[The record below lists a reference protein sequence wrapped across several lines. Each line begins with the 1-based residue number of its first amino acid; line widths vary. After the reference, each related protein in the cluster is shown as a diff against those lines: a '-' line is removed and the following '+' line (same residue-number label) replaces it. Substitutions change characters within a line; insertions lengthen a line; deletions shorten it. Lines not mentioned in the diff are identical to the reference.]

1 MKRRITDDTIKKIKR
16 YSIHKDMSDS
26 LLALLDYYDKNSL
39 QEISEQEGLEFLRKL
54 RYKEI
59 KIN

>member
-1 MKRRITDDTIKKIKR
+1 MERITDDTIKKIKR
-16 YSIHKDMSDS
+16 YSIHKDSSDS

>member
-1 MKRRITDDTIKKIKR
+1 MKRITDDTIKKIKR
-16 YSIHKDMSDS
+16 YSVHKDMSDS
-26 LLALLDYYDKNSL
+26 LLALLDYYDKNRL

-54 RYKEI
+54 RYGEI

>member
-1 MKRRITDDTIKKIKR
+1 MKRITDDTIKKIKR

>member
-1 MKRRITDDTIKKIKR
+1 MKRITDDTIKKIKR

-54 RYKEI
+54 RYGEI

>member
-1 MKRRITDDTIKKIKR
+1 MKRITDDTIKKIKR
-16 YSIHKDMSDS
+16 YSIHKDRSDS

>member
-1 MKRRITDDTIKKIKR
+1 MKRITDDTIKKIKR
-16 YSIHKDMSDS
+16 YSVHKDMSDS

>member
-1 MKRRITDDTIKKIKR
+1 MKRITDDTIKKIKR
-16 YSIHKDMSDS
+16 YSIHKDSSDS

>member
-1 MKRRITDDTIKKIKR
+1 MKRITDDTIKKIKR
-16 YSIHKDMSDS
+16 YSIHKNMSDS

-54 RYKEI
+54 RCGEI

>member
-1 MKRRITDDTIKKIKR
+1 MRRITDDTIKKIKR
-16 YSIHKDMSDS
+16 YSVHKDMSDS

>member
-1 MKRRITDDTIKKIKR
+1 MERITDDTIKKIKR
-16 YSIHKDMSDS
+16 YSIHKDSSDS

-54 RYKEI
+54 RYREI
-59 KIN
+59 KID

>member
-1 MKRRITDDTIKKIKR
+1 MGRITDDTIKKIKR

-54 RYKEI
+54 RCGEI

>member
-1 MKRRITDDTIKKIKR
+1 MKRITDDTIKKIKR
-16 YSIHKDMSDS
+16 YSVHKDMSDS

-54 RYKEI
+54 RCGEI

>member
-1 MKRRITDDTIKKIKR
+1 MKRITDDTIKKIKR
-16 YSIHKDMSDS
+16 YSVHKDMSDS

-54 RYKEI
+54 RYGEI